1 MNKKELAQLIKE
13 EVHSLLSSKEIF
25 NSFKKD
31 FKDVVLYAGAYLEG
45 NKIKIYL
52 DNDPNKEKNIIN
64 KLVRTKYSDKLKK
77 VRSEDDVMVFKI
89 IKNNVQEGTNEHVLK
104 AVGYVDNVADMKA
117 VLEEIKRKLEER
129 GKQFGINFYTYRAK
143 RYDKGSAGEKRNG
156 GVLDVYVKIQAD
168 RDKQFA
174 LDLVS
179 KIMAGLKERR
189 FVTQYDAMFMD
200 KGWDGSNLKDTE
212 I

>member
-1 MNKKELAQLIKE
+1 MNKKELAQLIRE
-13 EVHSLLSSKEIF
+13 EVRNQI
-25 NSFKKD
+25 NS
-31 FKDVVLYAGAYLEG
+31 
-45 NKIKIYL
+45 
-52 DNDPNKEKNIIN
+52 
-64 KLVRTKYSDKLKK
+64 
-77 VRSEDDVMVFKI
+77 
-89 IKNNVQEGTNEHVLK
+89 EHVLK

-143 RYDKGSAGEKRNG
+143 RYDKGSASEKRNG